1 MKSNFDVIIV
11 GAGLS
16 GLAAAL
22 TLQADGREVLVC
34 EAGDDVGGRVR
45 TDWLD
50 GFRLDRGFQVLLT
63 AYPEARRFLDYS
75 ALQLRPFY
83 PGARVRC
90 QKQWHRVADPFRHPL
105 DGLAGLFN
113 PIGSFADKLRVARL
127 RLGGSSLV
135 GPATDQSTL
144 AVLRADGFSDAMI
157 DRFFR
162 PFLGG
167 VFLEPELS
175 TARQKFASVFG
186 YFARGD
192 SAVPARGMAEIPRQ
206 MAARLKPGTLQLNT
220 RVDGISPGGVRLAS
234 REVLASRTI
243 LLAVSEGDAARL
255 LGVETPPA
263 PANSVCCLYFAAPRL
278 PDTRPILMLNG
289 EGTGPIN
296 NLACMTAVSTEYA
309 PPGKH
314 LVSVSVIDRA
324 AQTDPN
330 LPALVRSQLTGW
342 FGPGVE
348 TWRHLRTYSIPGAVP
363 AQPVIPQVTPRVG
376 KGLYRCGDYCGIA
389 SINTALAS
397 GRVAAEAILQDG
409 A

>member
-1 MKSNFDVIIV
+1 MKSKYDVIII

-22 TLQADGREVLVC
+22 TLQAAGREVLVC

-45 TDWLD
+45 TDLLE

-75 ALQLRPFY
+75 ALQLRSFY
-83 PGARVRC
+83 PGALVRC
-90 QKQWHRVADPFRHPL
+90 QEQWHRVADPFRHPL

-113 PIGSFADKLRVARL
+113 PIGSFADKLRVGRL
-127 RLGGSSLV
+127 RMGWSGLARQ
-135 GPATDQSTL
+135 PQDQSTL
-144 AVLRADGFSDAMI
+144 AVLRAEGFSDSMI

-175 TARQKFASVFG
+175 TARQKFASVFE

-206 MAARLKPGTLQLNT
+206 MAARLKPGTVRLNT
-220 RVDGISPGGVRLAS
+220 RVSGVSPDGVRLAGG
-234 REVLASRTI
+234 ETLTSRTT
-243 LLAVSEGDAARL
+243 LLAVSERDAGRL
-255 LGVETPPA
+255 MGVASPAA
-263 PANSVCCLYFAAPRL
+263 PANSVSCLYFEAHRL

-289 EGTGPIN
+289 EGSGLIN
-296 NLACMTAVSTEYA
+296 NLTFMTSVSTEYA

-314 LVSVSVIDRA
+314 LASVSVIDRA
-324 AQTDPN
+324 ARADPN

-342 FGPGVE
+342 FGSAAE
-348 TWRHLRTYSIPGAVP
+348 SWRHLRTYALPEALP
-363 AQPVIPQVTPRVG
+363 AQPVIPEVGPRVG
-376 KGLYRCGDYCGIA
+376 KGLYRCGDYCGLA
-389 SINTALAS
+389 SINTALGS
-397 GRVAAEAILQDG
+397 GRLAAEAMLKDET
-409 A
+409 